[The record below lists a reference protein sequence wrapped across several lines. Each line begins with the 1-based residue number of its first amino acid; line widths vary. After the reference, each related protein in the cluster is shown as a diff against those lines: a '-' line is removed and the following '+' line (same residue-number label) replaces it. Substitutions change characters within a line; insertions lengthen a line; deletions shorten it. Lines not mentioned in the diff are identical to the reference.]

1 MSEYKKELLIERV
14 EWIEYLY
21 NVDSKVY
28 RIPKSTLHMSRY
40 EVLLKIPN
48 IINIKNVDVELL

>member
-1 MSEYKKELLIERV
+1 MSKYKKELLIERV

-21 NVDSKVY
+21 NGDGKTY
-28 RIPKSTLHMSRY
+28 KFPKSTLHMSRY